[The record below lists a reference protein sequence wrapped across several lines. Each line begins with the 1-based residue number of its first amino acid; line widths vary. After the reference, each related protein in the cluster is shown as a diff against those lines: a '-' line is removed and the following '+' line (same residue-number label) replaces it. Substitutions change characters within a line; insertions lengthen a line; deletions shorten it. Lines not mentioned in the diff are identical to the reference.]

1 LRVERTPGRVC
12 LFLLILVSTAVP
24 ASAQHVSVWTGGGIG
39 SFLAGGAHEPN
50 GHKFGGGALSLFSD
64 RLRLRYIQGSLERS
78 RDLPSAIGDDDM
90 DYFGFDA
97 VVTRKATGLPVDLA
111 AGVSRFEEAYHE
123 GYPDRDL
130 GGHVFV
136 HRWGPHVSA
145 LRSLSFWRFFEVWAE
160 SDLHYIPYQPRQLV
174 VLVNAGIGVHF

>member
-1 LRVERTPGRVC
+1 MGAGTFTRAGLF
-12 LFLLILVSTAVP
+12 FLLLVPAAVP
-24 ASAQHVSVWTGGGIG
+24 ARAQHVSVWIGGGIG
-39 SFLAGGAHEPN
+39 GFLTGGAREPN
-50 GHKFGGGALSLFSD
+50 GYKFEAGAVSLFSD
-64 RLRLRYIQGSLERS
+64 RFRLRYVQGSLERS
-78 RDLPSAIGDDDM
+78 RDLPSNTGDNDM

-97 VVTRKATGLPVDLA
+97 VVTRKTTGLPVDLA

-123 GYPDRDL
+123 GYPGRDL
-130 GGHVFV
+130 GGSVFV

-174 VLVNAGIGVHF
+174 VLVNAGLGAHF